1 MRRSEAAM
9 VLDILESLINN
20 GGAMNMTRLSQEA
33 NLSYQ
38 KLLAIVSKLASNSI
52 VEVVDHGGRKEVM
65 ITPKGR
71 VLLRELRRL
80 RRLLDDLDI
89 KF

>member
-1 MRRSEAAM
+1 MRRSEAAI
-9 VLDILESLINN
+9 VLDILESLVSN
-20 GGAMNMTRLSQEA
+20 GGVMNMTRLSQEA

-38 KLLAIVSKLASNSI
+38 KLLAVVSKLASNGI
-52 VEVVDHGGRKEVM
+52 VEIMDYGGRKEVA
-65 ITPKGR
+65 ITSKGR
-71 VLLRELRRL
+71 ILLRELRRL

>member
-1 MRRSEAAM
+1 MRRSEAAI
-9 VLDILESLINN
+9 VLDILESLVSN

-38 KLLAIVSKLASNSI
+38 KLLIIISKLASNGI
-52 VEVVDHGGRKEVM
+52 VEIVDRGGRREVAV
-65 ITPKGR
+65 TPKGR
-71 VLLRELRRL
+71 VLLKELRRL